1 MDEAGAEME
10 GTSKIGGSKPACS
23 RQRITSVDFHIF
35 LNGSFDD
42 ITVEWFKGDVYD
54 RLFIVAERVRGWFYV
69 CLSVLIF
76 YSLFIVVCLCP
87 SVCLSASLSL

>member
-54 RLFIVAERVRGWFYV
+54 RLFVVDERVRGW
-69 CLSVLIF
+69 
-76 YSLFIVVCLCP
+76 
-87 SVCLSASLSL
+87 LSLADVIRQGLCDGSGV